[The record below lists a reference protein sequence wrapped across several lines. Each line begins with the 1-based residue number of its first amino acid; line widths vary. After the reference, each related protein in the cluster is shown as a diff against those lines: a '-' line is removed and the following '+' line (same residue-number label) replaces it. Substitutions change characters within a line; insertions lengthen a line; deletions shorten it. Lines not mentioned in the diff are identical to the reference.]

1 MNMKGQF
8 FLISGIV
15 IVVVLLLIKNSLDL
29 AQIIENK
36 RSLETSMEKKEF
48 LNVKDELL
56 KTIDYSYNK
65 NESEKI
71 ENFIVYVRQRLKA
84 KAIELDGIAI
94 ETEVNNVVENSPVSL
109 NVTIFNF
116 LGESIQSLN
125 LNFSCNGSSQSL
137 SNIPDNSSRRVEF
150 TFIGSNENCSLNVNY
165 TTPKESKQYKI
176 QILVEIGKNKFFGFF
191 DLRMKG
197 LTSEIRDEFLKVV
210 ETF

>member
-1 MNMKGQF
+1 MKGQF

-116 LGESIQSLN
+116 LGENIQSLN

>member
-1 MNMKGQF
+1 MKGQF

>member
-1 MNMKGQF
+1 
-8 FLISGIV
+8 
-15 IVVVLLLIKNSLDL
+15 LDL

-56 KTIDYSYNK
+56 KTIDYSYKK